1 VYWPDVLMLPAP
13 ATGSPPLTDQLT
25 PPESPPAREAENL
38 CTGPPRPF
46 TPLQPVQFVSIT
58 ADLGETENVGFA
70 VRAVTGPP
78 PHPAKIAK
86 TGAIARNVL
95 LTSAFFPRPANPFE
109 AVNDCF
115 SDICMRLRK
124 DFSVPIRFRI
134 RPNSI
139 SG

>member
-1 VYWPDVLMLPAP
+1 
-13 ATGSPPLTDQLT
+13 
-25 PPESPPAREAENL
+25 
-38 CTGPPRPF
+38 
-46 TPLQPVQFVSIT
+46 VQFVSIT